1 MRKHNSQLVANWFFP
16 METRF
21 AASEDHDIPWEST
34 MVANW
39 FLPWKSGLLILQRS
53 CMIYGRTQFATGCEL
68 VFFQWK
74 RGLLLH
80 EITIF
85 HGESTMVA
93 NWFFPWKSGFADSAK
108 IMHDIWENTIRNWL
122 RIGFFQWKRGLLLLH
137 EITICNWLRIGVC
150 IYIYIYLYIALSY
163 NI

>member
-1 MRKHNSQLVANWFFP
+1 MGKHN
-16 METRF
+16 
-21 AASEDHDIPWEST
+21 
-34 MVANW
+34 
-39 FLPWKSGLLILQRS
+39 
-53 CMIYGRTQFATGCEL
+53 GREL
-68 VFFQWK
+68 VFSMEK
-74 RGLLLH
+74 R
-80 EITIF
+80 
-85 HGESTMVA
+85 
-93 NWFFPWKSGFADSAK
+93 FADSAK